1 MTSFRPAASP
11 DHWGRVVADEDP
23 QHQEGEGDPDQGKA
37 EGHFHQGGVDEQ
49 SKADEGKKCEQS
61 GVTFKKGAD

>member
-11 DHWGRVVADEDP
+11 DHRGWVVADEDP

-37 EGHFHQGGVDEQ
+37 EGHGHQSGVDGQ
-49 SKADEGKKCEQS
+49 SKDDEGKKYEQL
-61 GVTFKKGAD
+61 GCHI